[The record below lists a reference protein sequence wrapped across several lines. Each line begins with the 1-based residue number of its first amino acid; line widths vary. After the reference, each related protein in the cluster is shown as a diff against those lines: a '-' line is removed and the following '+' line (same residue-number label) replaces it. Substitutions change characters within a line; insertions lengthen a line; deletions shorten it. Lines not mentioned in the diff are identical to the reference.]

1 MSCCV
6 VHGHSREQYR
16 RSVVCGGGGR
26 WGGAESP
33 DFVAERDKRHPHGPQ
48 HPRRGPRTD
57 GLAAA
62 SFSTPGSIC
71 DTTVLHDASQF
82 RTLRH
87 RWVLNTDQPRPALV
101 LVTDDKNRKIT
112 EGKLGLALT
121 VPWLTNHAVRNDY
134 RADKCRSGG
143 CQRAL
148 TCSLGYFLVYEGTKE
163 EMEMGIGRECRSL
176 IVRLESGIMNFR
188 PLIDISFQS

>member
-48 HPRRGPRTD
+48 HPRRGPRAD

-87 RWVLNTDQPRPALV
+87 RWVHWTRTSHV
-101 LVTDDKNRKIT
+101 LPSYLSLDVTDVTIKEKKKKERT
-112 EGKLGLALT
+112 EGKLGLALQC
-121 VPWLTNHAVRNDY
+121 PNLPAPAARNYD
-134 RADKCRSGG
+134 RADKW
-143 CQRAL
+143 RAWWL
-148 TCSLGYFLVYEGTKE
+148 PTRLVANLLLGYFLV
-163 EMEMGIGRECRSL
+163 
-176 IVRLESGIMNFR
+176 
-188 PLIDISFQS
+188 